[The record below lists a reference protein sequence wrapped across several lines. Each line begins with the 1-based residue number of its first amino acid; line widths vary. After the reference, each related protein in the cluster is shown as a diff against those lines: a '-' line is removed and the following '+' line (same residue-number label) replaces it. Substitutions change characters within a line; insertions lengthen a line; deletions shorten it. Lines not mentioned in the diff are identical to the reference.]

1 MLIYFYL
8 VFMTKEFCLPFF
20 YTNKR
25 KYDIIFKRFPCT
37 GAYKF
42 INLDNDYNNSY
53 QWLDKAYI
61 ALDVG

>member
-1 MLIYFYL
+1 MSIIDIFVKTKMLIYFYL

-37 GAYKF
+37 GAYKV
-42 INLDNDYNNSY
+42 YKS
-53 QWLDKAYI
+53 
-61 ALDVG
+61 